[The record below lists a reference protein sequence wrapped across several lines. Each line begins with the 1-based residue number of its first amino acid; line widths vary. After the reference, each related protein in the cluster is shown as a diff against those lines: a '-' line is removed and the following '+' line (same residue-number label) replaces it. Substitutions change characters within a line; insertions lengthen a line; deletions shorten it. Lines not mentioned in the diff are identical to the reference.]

1 VLLIAAVA
9 TLAFH
14 RQNVWSHELSALS
27 PVSRQSTALDE
38 SLRADVGA
46 PDVRYLVVISGA
58 SQEAVL
64 DGAEKVA
71 AQLQPLVD
79 AGVLAGYQSPALY
92 LPSLAAQR
100 ARLASLPPADVLTQ
114 RMHAAV
120 ADQSINVKPD
130 AFAPFIAD
138 VQTARQQPP
147 LQRADLHGTSMA
159 LAVDALLTQRDG
171 HWDAMLSLRAPERAP
186 AAAQGAA
193 PAQSETDQSSLDA
206 DRIRA
211 AVARAQ
217 VPDALFVDMKA
228 EADRLYVNYVREDI
242 HLSLAGLAA
251 IVVLLLIALR
261 SPQAVAR
268 TLAPLLAAVLVVSA
282 GLAMAGEPLT
292 ILHLI
297 GMLLIVAVGS
307 NYALFFNKPGRGSP
321 ETASTKNTT
330 GIAPQTLVSLLIANL
345 ATVAGFGLL
354 ALARVP
360 LLKAF
365 GLTVGPGAILA
376 LLFSAIL
383 APAITRVTAPATA
396 KRQSGERA

>member
-1 VLLIAAVA
+1 VL
-9 TLAFH
+9 
-14 RQNVWSHELSALS
+14 E
-27 PVSRQSTALDE
+27 
-38 SLRADVGA
+38 
-46 PDVRYLVVISGA
+46 
-58 SQEAVL
+58 
-64 DGAEKVA
+64 GAEKVA

-79 AGVLAGYQSPALY
+79 NGVLAGYSSPALF

-100 ARLASLPPADVLTQ
+100 ARIASLPPADVLTQ
-114 RMHAAV
+114 RMQAAV
-120 ADQSINVKPD
+120 ANQSISVKPD

-138 VQTARQQPP
+138 VQSARQQPP
-147 LQRADLHGTSMA
+147 LQRADLKGTSMA

-171 HWDAMLSLRAPERAP
+171 HWTAMLTLRAPAH
-186 AAAQGAA
+186 AAAAAPGAA
-193 PAQSETDQSSLDA
+193 PVNAGADASSLDA
-206 DRIRA
+206 DKIRA
-211 AVARAQ
+211 AVAEAQ

-228 EADRLYVNYVREDI
+228 EADRLYINYVREDI

-261 SPQAVAR
+261 SPLAVAR

-282 GLAMAGEPLT
+282 GLAVAGEQLT

-307 NYALFFNKPGRGSP
+307 NYALFFNKPSHGAHEHQRDRGATQP
-321 ETASTKNTT
+321 GNDASGLHAPP

-354 ALARVP
+354 ALAHVP

-376 LLFSAIL
+376 LLFSMVL
-383 APAITRVTAPATA
+383 APSIKRAAAPSMAES
-396 KRQSGERA
+396 RNGERA